1 MSFRY
6 IDTLATPENVNKLL
20 ALVDRVAGVAIE
32 TNNVF
37 DIEDALKD
45 SPQMQQCLERVS
57 QDPASAQLLEERY
70 MGKEFDLEE
79 LLKLPRNSLGWTYAS
94 LLKAMNYDPQFYRLR
109 EIQSDSDYVT
119 HRVRKT
125 HDLHHV
131 LTGFSFDDYG
141 ELGVIS
147 VTVSQINYP
156 AFIVIDLISALLIYL
171 SGKQKEGID
180 NYLGY
185 SFDVASLGIQIG
197 RQAQPLFGVK
207 WEEALDRPLEEW
219 RSELGIVPVT
229 SGQWSW
235 YSRPLLQQ
243 AIASTE

>member
-1 MSFRY
+1 MSFKY
-6 IDTLATPENVNKLL
+6 IDSLATSENVDKLL

-45 SPQMQQCLERVS
+45 SPQMQKCLERVR

-70 MGKEFDLEE
+70 MGEEFDLEK
-79 LLKLPRNSLGWTYAS
+79 LLKLPRNSLGWIYAT
-94 LLKAMNYDPQFYRLR
+94 LLKTMNYDPQFYRLR
-109 EIQSDSDYVT
+109 EIRSDSDYVT

-131 LTGFSFDDYG
+131 LTEFSFDDYG

-147 VTVSQINYP
+147 VTVGQISYP
-156 AFIVIDLISALLIYL
+156 AFILIDLISSLLIYIA
-171 SGKQKEGID
+171 GKEKEGIE
-180 NYLGY
+180 NFLGY
-185 SFDVASLGIQIG
+185 NFDLVSLGIQMA
-197 RQAQPLFGVK
+197 RQAKPLFPIK
-207 WEEALDRPLEEW
+207 WEEGLDRPLDEW

-235 YSRPLLQQ
+235 YSRPQLQE
-243 AIASTE
+243 AISSAE